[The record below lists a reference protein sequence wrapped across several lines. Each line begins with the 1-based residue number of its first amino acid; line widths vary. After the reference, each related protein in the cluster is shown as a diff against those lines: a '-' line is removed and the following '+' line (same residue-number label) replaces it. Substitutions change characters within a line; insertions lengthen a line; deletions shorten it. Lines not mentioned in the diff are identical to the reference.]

1 MCEIWNSSEIWN
13 GLLTNIIT
21 LVLTL
26 LIAWFLYAS
35 FGRRGLLKFFGV
47 ENGKLLRIYVGHVPF
62 PSVPKGFVGFEE
74 ISEAKNIEALFKSVI
89 PGLGEQPG
97 LLKFL
102 QVADIQTEI
111 LPGEMNHPDV
121 TLDHS
126 LISLGSPTS
135 NFASL
140 LLETELKNPV
150 KCDRNTGNIQIP
162 HLPPI
167 ADNQVVVVRICSGDK
182 NYFYIAGKYEP
193 TTAGGA
199 RFLIQN
205 WKSMRKSYGDRTSFY
220 YLLEVRND
228 SRRSVISVANN
239 ELQITG

>member
-1 MCEIWNSSEIWN
+1 MCELWNSTEIWN
-13 GLLTNIIT
+13 GLLTNIVT
-21 LVLTL
+21 LILTL
-26 LIAWFLYAS
+26 LIAWFLYAA
-35 FGRRGLLKFFGV
+35 FGRRSLLKFFGV
-47 ENGKLLRIYVGHVPF
+47 EQGRVLRIYVGHVPF

-102 QVADIQTEI
+102 QVADIETEI
-111 LPGEMNHPDV
+111 LPGEANNPNV

-126 LISLGSPTS
+126 LISIGSPTS
-135 NFASL
+135 NFASS

-167 ADNQVVVVRICSGDK
+167 ADNQAVVVRICSGDK
-182 NYFYIAGKYEP
+182 SYFYVAGKYEP

-205 WKSMRKSYGDRTSFY
+205 WKFMRKSYGDRTSFY

-228 SRRSVISVANN
+228 SRKSVISVANN

>member
-1 MCEIWNSSEIWN
+1 MSELWNTSEIWN
-13 GLLTNIIT
+13 GLLTNIVT

-26 LIAWFLYAS
+26 LIAWLLYAS
-35 FGRRGLLKFFGV
+35 FGRHSLLKFFGI
-47 ENGKLLRIYVGHVPF
+47 EKGKALRIYVGHVPF

-74 ISEAKNIEALFKSVI
+74 INEAKNIEAMFKSVI

-102 QVADIQTEI
+102 QVADIETKI
-111 LPGEMNHPDV
+111 LPGEVNNPDV
-121 TLDHS
+121 SLDHS
-126 LISLGSPTS
+126 LISLGSPTA
-135 NFASL
+135 NFASS

-167 ADNQVVVVRICSGDK
+167 TDNQVVVVRICSGGR
-182 NYFYIAGKYEP
+182 NYFYVAGKNEP

-199 RFLIQN
+199 RFMIQI
-205 WKSMRKSYGDRTSFY
+205 WKSMRKSYGDRASFY
-220 YLLEVRND
+220 YLLQVRND